1 MKSISRTLI
10 MLVLASI
17 IAFGLTGCAKET
29 IVATVNSEKV
39 SEPLYRIFLWS
50 TQRGLES
57 ILPDIWDVDPIEGK
71 TPEEFAKERAL
82 KSITYYVA
90 VKQKAEEAG
99 INKLTKEEKSAIKES
114 AKNYV
119 ETNKEFVTNYGIKQK
134 DYEKFLEYGKLEEKV
149 VSQLG
154 GTYIP
159 NEEELKEAMKVL
171 EEEGEFTSSAT
182 ITHVLIKNKDEQG
195 NTLPS
200 DKDAE
205 AKKRAEDVLNQA
217 LNGEDLT
224 ILARKYSEDAAV
236 STNDGQYTFKKGE
249 MEESLEEVVFN
260 EAKIGAVYPKL
271 IETSMGYEIVKVEEL
286 NDMDEVTM
294 KEAAIRKIQQD
305 FVNHELSELS
315 ATYKVEKTESYE
327 NIHIMNLG
335 EES

>member
-57 ILPDIWDVDPIEGK
+57 ILPNIWDVDPIEGK

-90 VKQKAEEAG
+90 VKQKAEEVG
-99 INKLTKEEKSAIKES
+99 IKLTKEEKSAIKES

-119 ETNKEFVTNYGIKQK
+119 ETNKKFVTNYGIKQK

-195 NTLPS
+195 NTFPS

-205 AKKRAEDVLNQA
+205 AKKKSRRCLKSS
-217 LNGEDLT
+217 
-224 ILARKYSEDAAV
+224 IKW
-236 STNDGQYTFKKGE
+236 
-249 MEESLEEVVFN
+249 
-260 EAKIGAVYPKL
+260 
-271 IETSMGYEIVKVEEL
+271 
-286 NDMDEVTM
+286 
-294 KEAAIRKIQQD
+294 
-305 FVNHELSELS
+305 
-315 ATYKVEKTESYE
+315 
-327 NIHIMNLG
+327 
-335 EES
+335 

>member
-17 IAFGLTGCAKET
+17 MAFGLTGCTKET

-57 ILPDIWDVDPIEGK
+57 ILPNIWDVDPIEGK
-71 TPEEFAKERAL
+71 TPEEFAKESAL

-90 VKQKAEEAG
+90 VKQKAEEVG
-99 INKLTKEEKSAIKES
+99 IELTKEEKNAIKES

-119 ETNKEFVTNYGIKQK
+119 ETNKELVTNYGIKQK

-159 NEEELKEAMKVL
+159 NEEELKEAMKAL

-182 ITHVLIKNKDEQG
+182 ITHVLIKNRDEQG
-195 NTLPS
+195 NVLPS
-200 DKDAE
+200 DKNAA
-205 AKKRAEDVLNQA
+205 AKQIAEDVLNQA
-217 LNGEDLT
+217 LNGEDLAV
-224 ILARKYSEDAAV
+224 LARKYSEDAAV
-236 STNDGQYTFKKGE
+236 STNDGHYTFKKGQ

-260 EAKIGAVYPKL
+260 EATIGAVYPNL
-271 IETSMGYEIVKVEEL
+271 IETSMGYEIVKVEAI

-294 KEAAIRKIQQD
+294 KEAAIKKIQQD
-305 FVNHELSELS
+305 FISHELSELS
-315 ATYKVEKTESYE
+315 ETYKVEKTEIYE
-327 NIHIMNLG
+327 SIHIMNLG
-335 EES
+335 EQS